1 MTSARALGVLTA
13 CVYQGIKPTV
23 EAVQAHFKHGGRHMY
38 LVALK
43 ELEDAGFIS
52 RKKIRIGSDLRTE
65 CLVTEQAIL
74 FLRGSGFPMSDNLTA
89 VDTSGVGFS
98 DCLLKQSQLVSLDT
112 SYKLESKIWSD
123 EVREEYQTIPLQV
136 ESHMEEEVPY
146 EFFESNVTSEHVAER
161 QLDLQKAKAKHDER
175 KREAQANKTK
185 KIIRRQDMPQSL
197 WTCADIAYEFS
208 YRLEFYWNI
217 PPWAIKSTKF
227 VQAIGNMRSR
237 LDTNGE
243 IEFKMLDLFF
253 DSVNFEKYTSAD
265 PVWRLF
271 IARGDELAAKAKGMV
286 RSDEDLEEA
295 VSQAKKSQ
303 EWLYE

>member
-1 MTSARALGVLTA
+1 
-13 CVYQGIKPTV
+13 
-23 EAVQAHFKHGGRHMY
+23 MY
-38 LVALK
+38 LAALK

-65 CLVTEQAIL
+65 CLVTEQAI
-74 FLRGSGFPMSDNLTA
+74 FYLRESGFPMSENLTA

-98 DCLLKQSQLVSLDT
+98 DCLLKQSQLVSLET
-112 SYKLESKIWSD
+112 SYKLKSKIWSD
-123 EVREEYQTIPLQV
+123 EVQPEYKIISVQI
-136 ESHMEEEVPY
+136 EDKSEDMPY
-146 EFFESNVTSEHVAER
+146 EFFENNVTPEHVAER
-161 QLDLQKAKAKHDER
+161 ESDLKKAKDKHDAK
-175 KREAQANKTK
+175 KREVQEKK
-185 KIIRRQDMPQSL
+185 SQKIIRRQDMAQAL

-217 PPWAIKSTKF
+217 PPWSIKSTKF
-227 VQAIGNMRSR
+227 IQAIGASRSR
-237 LDTNGE
+237 LETNGE

-271 IARGDELAAKAKGMV
+271 IARADELAAKAKGMV